1 MSWVLILFI
10 HAGVWSKNDSMTI
23 TQVSGFTTLQTCEA
37 AGQKAQGIT
46 KDTVKEARYQCV
58 EVK

>member
-10 HAGVWSKNDSMTI
+10 HAGVWSNSDSMAL
-23 TQVSGFTTLQTCEA
+23 TQVSGFTTAQTCETAGQNATTIA
-37 AGQKAQGIT
+37 AG
-46 KDTVKEARYQCV
+46 TVKEARYKCV